1 MSYQFQD
8 EDIISPDFYGTNGHP
23 FEAFAWLRKNDP
35 VHWTRTEAFSPFWAI
50 TKHKDI
56 IEIER
61 QPEIFTNEPRPFLY
75 REASTPEIGQDIKLQ
90 IFQKLKDSP
99 KLMELM
105 KQSNG
110 QALIRSLVR
119 MDPPDHPKYRELL
132 QPWFKPANLK
142 QLEERLREIT
152 REIVDTM
159 MGDGADRELDFV
171 QEVAVFPPLRLITE
185 LLGVPRE
192 DEWRILKLTNELFAG
207 DDPEMKRVGSD
218 PLSLFDTIKD
228 IYEFFDTI
236 TNDRRKNPT
245 EDLASYIANGKI
257 DGEYLPYRE
266 LISYY
271 TIVATAGHETTRTAM
286 SGGMLALI
294 ENSTELD
301 KIKAGDEDTVK
312 LAVEEMIRWSTP
324 VAQFSRTAT
333 KDYKLRGKTI
343 KTGDTV
349 GLFYA
354 SANRDEEIFD
364 APESFRVERQPNR
377 HLAFGSG
384 PHRCLGNILARM
396 ELRIFFQ
403 ELVPRIE
410 RLALAGDPAHL
421 RASFVHGL
429 KHLPISFRLKG

>member
-142 QLEERLREIT
+142 QLEERLRDDHWWVRRGAAEALG
-152 REIVDTM
+152 RM
-159 MGDGADRELDFV
+159 AADGSV
-171 QEVAVFPPLRLITE
+171 PLLVERL
-185 LLGVPRE
+185 R
-192 DEWRILKLTNELFAG
+192 DE
-207 DDPEMKRVGSD
+207 
-218 PLSLFDTIKD
+218 
-228 IYEFFDTI
+228 
-236 TNDRRKNPT
+236 DRRVRRM
-245 EDLASYIANGKI
+245 AS
-257 DGEYLPYRE
+257 
-266 LISYY
+266 
-271 TIVATAGHETTRTAM
+271 V
-286 SGGMLALI
+286 
-294 ENSTELD
+294 
-301 KIKAGDEDTVK
+301 
-312 LAVEEMIRWSTP
+312 
-324 VAQFSRTAT
+324 
-333 KDYKLRGKTI
+333 
-343 KTGDTV
+343 
-349 GLFYA
+349 
-354 SANRDEEIFD
+354 
-364 APESFRVERQPNR
+364 
-377 HLAFGSG
+377 
-384 PHRCLGNILARM
+384 
-396 ELRIFFQ
+396 
-403 ELVPRIE
+403 
-410 RLALAGDPAHL
+410 ALAQIG
-421 RASFVHGL
+421 R
-429 KHLPISFRLKG
+429 